1 MIIMKTAAIYLNEG
15 NESQFGVSLEEQLD
29 ILTKIAKEKGYRIE
43 KVYTDSEEDFIVGYY
58 PKLNELNNKIR
69 NTDYD
74 LVLFYKSFNM
84 FHEIYDYLKQ
94 IECCINSHVDVYS
107 HMEFID
113 STVGLEGFKFIHGL
127 MATDDCL

>member
-1 MIIMKTAAIYLNEG
+1 MKTAAIYLNEG

-43 KVYTDSEEDFIVGYY
+43 KVYIDIEEHFITGYY
-58 PKLNELNNKIR
+58 PKLNELNSKIY

-94 IECCINSHVDVYS
+94 IEFCINSHVDVYS

-113 STVGLEGFKFIHGL
+113 STAGSEGFKFIHGL
-127 MATDDCL
+127 IATDDCL

>member
-1 MIIMKTAAIYLNEG
+1 M
-15 NESQFGVSLEEQLD
+15 
-29 ILTKIAKEKGYRIE
+29 
-43 KVYTDSEEDFIVGYY
+43 GYY
-58 PKLNELNNKIR
+58 PKLNELNGKIY

-94 IECCINSHVDVYS
+94 IEFCINSHVDVYS

-113 STVGLEGFKFIHGL
+113 STAGSEGLRIYTWSYSNRRLSIDNTERRNSVKTCMNI
-127 MATDDCL
+127 T